1 MRSLITRWPADT
13 GAASHRDMRTNL
25 IGTSAQAC
33 GYPHPQTPVGS
44 TARRAR
50 PVQSRAIEGNGN
62 RAKGIQM
69 TSTHTR
75 AALAAIGAAIAVVGA
90 GCGIGTSPDSSV
102 AKTTDTYLR
111 ALASGDEAKACAQ
124 LTGEARDRT
133 GLSCAA
139 RMKMIEAQI
148 GSSTL
153 QRAANGSISVKT
165 AGQKGTATVA
175 VLHATLAF
183 KKDGFTWLITDGFAL
198 SS

>member
-1 MRSLITRWPADT
+1 
-13 GAASHRDMRTNL
+13 
-25 IGTSAQAC
+25 
-33 GYPHPQTPVGS
+33 
-44 TARRAR
+44 
-50 PVQSRAIEGNGN
+50 
-62 RAKGIQM
+62 M

-124 LTGEARDRT
+124 LTGEARYRAT
-133 GLSCAA
+133 ASCVTQ
-139 RMKMIEAQI
+139 MKQIETRI
-148 GSSTL
+148 GSSRL
-153 QRAANGSISVKT
+153 RRAADGSISVQT
-165 AGQKGTATVA
+165 TGQRGRATVD

-198 SS
+198 AS